1 MESNKQTQKAGDNS
15 TQMQAGTINNYN
27 ISIVVESQNCVQ
39 DSLYGENK
47 GTIKK
52 SLFSNEECGKIIK
65 WVQSGNSTGK
75 KLTFEGEKSLFMLGS
90 SQYEVAD
97 GRDKAE
103 WDDFM
108 ERLIESELV
117 EIEKYNNQGV
127 PVYKLKKA
135 AYDYVDSITEK
146 KD

>member
-1 MESNKQTQKAGDNS
+1 MELNKQSQKAGDNS

-27 ISIVVESQNCVQ
+27 ISIVIDSQNCVQ
-39 DSLYGENK
+39 DSLYGDKK
-47 GTIKK
+47 GTIEK
-52 SLFSNEECGKIIK
+52 SLFSDEECGIIAK
-65 WVQSGNSTGK
+65 WVQSGNSIGK
-75 KLTFEGEKSLFMLGS
+75 VLAFEGGSSLFVLGG
-90 SQYEVAD
+90 SQYEVD
-97 GRDKAE
+97 NGREKAE

-108 ERLIESELV
+108 ERLIESGLV
-117 EIEKYNNQGV
+117 EIEKYNNHGE